1 VPESRSTRRPYWDR
15 ILPWRVYAV
24 LAIICAVIGTV
35 CLLKLHGDGR
45 VLLVS
50 IIAVLTLGCV
60 IYACVGYRRGR

>member
-1 VPESRSTRRPYWDR
+1 
-15 ILPWRVYAV
+15 